1 MHIHSRRWNL
11 PVKNLLHEQFFATTT
26 HQVPQKPHD
35 AMKITLSNQ
44 RQLSAS
50 RYTSRI
56 VRGLFIFFVSGLF
69 HEVMLAAV
77 VRKVTLEQI
86 LFFMLQG
93 VLVLLEIKLLDTTLR
108 PDKGWIHRTWCI
120 LFNFALLAV
129 TGRLFLAPYI
139 RSDLITRIFGWE

>member
-1 MHIHSRRWNL
+1 MKGSHFKRRR
-11 PVKNLLHEQFFATTT
+11 
-26 HQVPQKPHD
+26 
-35 AMKITLSNQ
+35 LSG
-44 RQLSAS
+44 S
-50 RYTSRI
+50 RYTSRV

-93 VLVLLEIKLLDTTLR
+93 VLVLMEIKLLGSTLR
-108 PDKGWIHRTWCI
+108 PDKGWMHRTWCI

-139 RSDLITRIFGWE
+139 RSDLITRIFG